1 MINKRLLVKALLA
14 HNDENSFFDKKLKV
28 NLGGKEGK
36 AKFLKHVCALSNS
49 NPNNNSYIVI
59 GVEDENNDIFG
70 VDFFDDS
77 KIQNLINAYLDPA
90 PIVLYE
96 NIPFPHLSEGK
107 VVGLVTIRPN
117 NKPATLQKNIW
128 KYKKGMQFLRE
139 GSMSVPHSKIISAL
153 EDNNAVVNA
162 LENHAQNNI
171 KLTLDGVMDFI
182 NRHQGGL
189 MAQYKVFKELFVV
202 CWSGLEKQVKG
213 TTFYSRVDIELIN
226 EQVKLFY
233 SNLDEVEISFS
244 ENEFI
249 ITEYIELGINGVF
262 KFYPLEEVRI
272 CFEENGNY
280 FIHSKLLFKLPNW
293 DKKTLHHLMNSSLVL
308 VDKIKNE
315 KQLNEKEEQEQ
326 YQLCSLY
333 MICLLF
339 GIPNAKEELESIR
352 VIFKSKSAKLYQ
364 TYKDT
369 QRVLRKIK
377 YN

>member
-14 HNDENSFFDKKLKV
+14 HNNENSFFDKKLKI
-28 NLGGKEGK
+28 NLNGKEGK

-59 GVEDENNDIFG
+59 GVEDQNNEIIG

-90 PIVLYE
+90 PLILYE
-96 NIPFPHLSEGK
+96 NIPFPHLQEGK
-107 VVGLVTIRPN
+107 VVGLVTIRPHY
-117 NKPATLQKNIW
+117 KSTFLQKNIW
-128 KYKKGMQFLRE
+128 KYKKGMHFLRE
-139 GSMSVPHSKIISAL
+139 GSMSVPDPKTIKPSEGNRDVVSAL
-153 EDNNAVVNA
+153 ENRAR
-162 LENHAQNNI
+162 NNI
-171 KLTLDGVMDFI
+171 KLTLDGVMDFMK
-182 NRHQGGL
+182 NHQGEL
-189 MAQYKVFKELFVV
+189 IAQYKVFKEFFVV
-202 CWSGLEKQVKG
+202 CWYGVEKQIKG
-213 TTFYSRVDIELIN
+213 ATYYSRVDIELIN

-272 CFEENGNY
+272 IFEENGNY
-280 FIHSKLLFKLPNW
+280 LIDSKLLFELPNW
-293 DKKTLHHLMNSSLVL
+293 NIKTLHHLMNSTQVL
-308 VDKIKNE
+308 VDKIE
-315 KQLNEKEEQEQ
+315 RDQPLNLEEQKEQ
-326 YQLCSLY
+326 YHICSLL
-333 MICLLF
+333 MMCLLF
-339 GIPNAKEELESIR
+339 EIPNAKEELER
-352 VIFKSKSAKLYQ
+352 VKKLFKNESAELYQ